1 MVIVVFPL
9 SFIVALPTVCRS
21 PGTSGCCLQS
31 DALMCVGECL
41 NMKMFSALQSSSER
55 DFNQQCFL
63 FVFISEAGEQ
73 NLTRTIITVQYNST
87 ADSLVF

>member
-1 MVIVVFPL
+1 
-9 SFIVALPTVCRS
+9 
-21 PGTSGCCLQS
+21 
-31 DALMCVGECL
+31 
-41 NMKMFSALQSSSER
+41 MKMFSALQSSSER

-87 ADSLVF
+87 AENLSHLSVTQFHLQFGELKIKLAQVLEN